1 MGEESSSPASREKG
15 MEESIV
21 RDTLNAMHKA
31 REVFIKN
38 EACNKLRIALN
49 KKVREHKLEEA
60 VVGDEVFYKRENEPE
75 WRGPAKVIGVS
86 GKTVVVKHGDSL
98 REIARV
104 HITRIQSRSLEKEE
118 EKTKTN
124 NQCTGKEEPSVA
136 VEGIM
141 GLDTQGEEGMVM
153 GWRERKEVEVG
164 EEDEGTREEVE
175 EEREEENEDER
186 DLEEDLPKLRKGNRV
201 RAINKDTGGREEW
214 TVLSLA
220 GKRSSK
226 CWADSYNVQDS

>member
-21 RDTLNAMHKA
+21 RDILNTMHKA

-49 KKVREHKLEEA
+49 KKVREHKLEKA
-60 VVGDEVFYKRENEPE
+60 VVGDEVFYKRENEHE
-75 WRGPAKVIGVS
+75 RRGSAKVVGVS

-118 EKTKTN
+118 KTKTN
-124 NQCTGKEEPSVA
+124 NQCTVKEETSVA
-136 VEGIM
+136 
-141 GLDTQGEEGMVM
+141 EEG
-153 GWRERKEVEVG
+153 
-164 EEDEGTREEVE
+164 
-175 EEREEENEDER
+175 
-186 DLEEDLPKLRKGNRV
+186 
-201 RAINKDTGGREEW
+201 
-214 TVLSLA
+214 
-220 GKRSSK
+220 
-226 CWADSYNVQDS
+226 NVIFI

>member
-1 MGEESSSPASREKG
+1 M
-15 MEESIV
+15 
-21 RDTLNAMHKA
+21 
-31 REVFIKN
+31 
-38 EACNKLRIALN
+38 
-49 KKVREHKLEEA
+49 
-60 VVGDEVFYKRENEPE
+60 
-75 WRGPAKVIGVS
+75 S
-86 GKTVVVKHGDSL
+86 GKTVAVKHGDSL

-124 NQCTGKEEPSVA
+124 NQCTGKEETSVA
-136 VEGIM
+136 EEGIM

-186 DLEEDLPKLRKGNRV
+186 DLEEDLPMLRKGNRV

-226 CWADSYNVQDS
+226 CWADSYNVQDSQTGDKGWINLRDYTSVQKIEDEEEVLLGYENKNVIEAKEKELQSWRENSVCSDRILTCRIKSICSPAKGGTGCYRFNYQPGS

>member
-1 MGEESSSPASREKG
+1 M
-15 MEESIV
+15 
-21 RDTLNAMHKA
+21 
-31 REVFIKN
+31 
-38 EACNKLRIALN
+38 
-49 KKVREHKLEEA
+49 
-60 VVGDEVFYKRENEPE
+60 
-75 WRGPAKVIGVS
+75 
-86 GKTVVVKHGDSL
+86 VVKHGDSL

-124 NQCTGKEEPSVA
+124 NQCTGKEETSVA

-186 DLEEDLPKLRKGNRV
+186 DLRGRSTQVKKG
-201 RAINKDTGGREEW
+201 K
-214 TVLSLA
+214 
-220 GKRSSK
+220 
-226 CWADSYNVQDS
+226 

>member
-1 MGEESSSPASREKG
+1 M
-15 MEESIV
+15 

-60 VVGDEVFYKRENEPE
+60 VVGDEVFYKRENEHE

-124 NQCTGKEEPSVA
+124 NQCTVKEETSVA
-136 VEGIM
+136 EEGIM
-141 GLDTQGEEGMVM
+141 GLDKQGEEEMVM
-153 GWRERKEVEVG
+153 GWRERKEVEEVG

-186 DLEEDLPKLRKGNRV
+186 DLRGRSTQVKKG
-201 RAINKDTGGREEW
+201 K
-214 TVLSLA
+214 
-220 GKRSSK
+220 
-226 CWADSYNVQDS
+226 

>member
-1 MGEESSSPASREKG
+1 M
-15 MEESIV
+15 

-31 REVFIKN
+31 REAFIKN

-49 KKVREHKLEEA
+49 KNVREHKLEEA

-104 HITRIQSRSLEKEE
+104 HITRIQSRPLEKEE

-124 NQCTGKEEPSVA
+124 NQCTGKEETLVA
-136 VEGIM
+136 EEGIV
-141 GLDTQGEEGMVM
+141 GLGTQEEEGMVM
-153 GWRERKEVEVG
+153 GWRERREEEVG

-214 TVLSLA
+214 TVLSMTRE
-220 GKRSSK
+220 K
-226 CWADSYNVQDS
+226 VE